1 MGFSFQNSTKSHC
14 LFKIR
19 YYNVKSYRKKKK
31 MNLSHK
37 KDAGMY
43 DRRKIQE
50 EKYNCLSLDQLKLY
64 NNQNDILQHSN

>member
-1 MGFSFQNSTKSHC
+1 MGLASRIRRNHTVYSKSDITMSNHTE
-14 LFKIR
+14 
-19 YYNVKSYRKKKK
+19 KKK